1 MPLYLDYDLGA
12 PQDVKDVDDTEYYAE
27 DESNESPEFLKK
39 NKKREKNYQKR
50 KQIKG

>member
-12 PQDVKDVDDTEYYAE
+12 PQDVE
-27 DESNESPEFLKK
+27 DEESYEYISDEVHFSHDENGKK
-39 NKKREKNYQKR
+39 

>member
-12 PQDVKDVDDTEYYAE
+12 PQDVEDQENENYSEEYDVTM
-27 DESNESPEFLKK
+27 SPEFLKK
-39 NKKREKNYQKR
+39 KKKEKNHQKI